1 MKLLLA
7 FNGSKLSE
15 AALHAV
21 ITQRRPENT
30 KVKVLKVIPL
40 DVTDEEVR
48 QAQASLDLTAQAQ
61 RTAGFKAESTVL
73 RDIVLESIIGV
84 AGEWDADL
92 IVLGWHGRTT
102 VMRFLFGS
110 VATKVIHAASCSVE
124 LLRFRPE
131 RCESEACRLENEV
144 NHENSAGD

>member
-48 QAQASLDLTAQAQ
+48 QAQASLDLTAQAL
-61 RTAGFKAESTVL
+61 RIAGFKTESAVL

-84 AGEWDADL
+84 AREWDADL

-102 VMRFLFGS
+102 MKRFLFGS
-110 VATKVIHAASCSVE
+110 VATRVIHAATCSVE
-124 LLRFRPE
+124 FVRFRPE
-131 RCESEACRLENEV
+131 RCESEACRLAERGEP
-144 NHENSAGD
+144 

>member
-1 MKLLLA
+1 MKILLA

-30 KVKVLKVIPL
+30 TVKLLKVIPL
-40 DVTDEEVR
+40 DVTDEEGR
-48 QAQASLDLTAQAQ
+48 QAQASLDMTAQAL

-73 RDIVLESIIGV
+73 RDIVLESIAGV
-84 AGEWDADL
+84 AKEWDADL

-102 VMRFLFGS
+102 VKRWLFGS
-110 VATKVIHAASCSVE
+110 LATRVIHAASCSVE
-124 LLRFRPE
+124 LVRFHPE
-131 RCESEACRLENEV
+131 RCDSETCRITERGES
-144 NHENSAGD
+144 